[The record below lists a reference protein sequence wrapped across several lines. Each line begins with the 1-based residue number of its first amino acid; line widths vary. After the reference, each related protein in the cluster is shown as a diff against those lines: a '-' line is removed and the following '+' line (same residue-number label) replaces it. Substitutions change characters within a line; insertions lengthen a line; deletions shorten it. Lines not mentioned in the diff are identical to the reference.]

1 MVLYNRPFKIMVEG
15 KGFFPTVMKLPTW
28 ATPPVIG
35 QKALVTVGPKSIGV
49 VEPYSEEGLLGAP
62 EFEDAPVTLEYG
74 TIESYMKEIAPIG
87 EAEIAEWMHS
97 AAACNCV
104 LSARMEEYKRA
115 GSAIV
120 AASDDPYIPGLKVED
135 LKVRSELAKT
145 VADRGYGIVESP
157 AGNFNCPVP
166 GKATGV
172 FPDLLCWS
180 SVVEAFLVQWTS
192 ALVKFR
198 ELATNP
204 SSKIG
209 FINTRGLTAPLFFG
223 HSSEMLPFPVNMVE
237 MSVSSDKAQSLGMNA
252 RSTDDYTDIMF
263 SDRFA
268 LSKGENLISFQT
280 LGIPFVPPMVM
291 ELQPD
296 NETSTILNYYRVSP

>member
-28 ATPPVIG
+28 ATPPVLG
-35 QKALVTVGPKSIGV
+35 QKALAIMGSKSISV

-62 EFEDAPVTLEYG
+62 EFEGAPVTLDYG
-74 TIESYMKEIAPIG
+74 AIESYMKEIAPIG
-87 EAEIAEWMHS
+87 EAEIVEWMHS

-135 LKVRSELAKT
+135 LKVRSELART
-145 VADRGYGIVESP
+145 VADRGYGIVETP

-204 SSKIG
+204 ESKIG
-209 FINTRGLTAPLFFG
+209 FVNTRGLTAPLFFG
-223 HSSEMLPFPVNMVE
+223 HSTSLPVPINLVE
-237 MSVSSDKAQSLGMNA
+237 MSVSSDKAQTLSMNA
-252 RSTDDYTDIMF
+252 RSTDDYTDVMF

-268 LSKGENLISFQT
+268 LSKGENAISHQV
-280 LGIPFVPPMVM
+280 LGFPFVVPMVI
-291 ELQPD
+291 ELQPE
-296 NETSTILNYYRVSP
+296 NETSTVLNYYRVSP